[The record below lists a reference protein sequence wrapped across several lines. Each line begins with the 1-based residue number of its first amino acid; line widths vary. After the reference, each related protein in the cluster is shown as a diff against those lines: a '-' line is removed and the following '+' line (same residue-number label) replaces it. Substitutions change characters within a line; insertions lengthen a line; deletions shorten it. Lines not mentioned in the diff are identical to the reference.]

1 MSPNPPLRMHA
12 LLAHLESLLG
22 EETLPIIILFQ
33 EVHPEALEL
42 LLVYSWV
49 CRNFAVTNIA
59 LSRNS
64 PAYGTVTLV
73 TRDLFPLVGRCFRVP
88 FKDSEHGRDAVFV
101 DLRIVN
107 PQVDDD
113 TAQNRQIKDKILRV
127 GNTHLEP
134 LKGQGTATRPLQL
147 ATIKDFLL
155 LPEAYAGVVGGDMN
169 AIAVEDDDLPAQIG
183 LRDLWVGDGGQTW
196 GYQPPCA
203 LPPGRLDKIL
213 AIGDVGVVHG
223 TKVEFIGV
231 GLKTGQDEGGGIAGE
246 WYVSDHYGLLSTVK
260 LGMET

>member
-1 MSPNPPLRMHA
+1 M
-12 LLAHLESLLG
+12 
-22 EETLPIIILFQ
+22 
-33 EVHPEALEL
+33 
-42 LLVYSWV
+42 
-49 CRNFAVTNIA
+49 TNIA

-107 PQVDDD
+107 PQLGDG
-113 TAQNRQIKDKILRV
+113 TARNGQIKDKILRV

-134 LKGQGTATRPLQL
+134 LTGQGTATRPLQL

-155 LPEAYAGVVGGDMN
+155 LPEVYAGVVGGDMN
-169 AIAVEDDDLPAQIG
+169 AIAVEDENLPTQIG
-183 LRDLWVGDGGQTW
+183 LRDLWVRDGGQTW

-223 TKVEFIGV
+223 TQVEFIGV
-231 GLKTGQDEGGGIAGE
+231 GLKTGPDEGGGIAGE
-246 WYVSDHYGLLSTVK
+246 CYVSDHYGLLSTVK
-260 LGMET
+260 LEMKT